1 VNISSV
7 SLHHERE
14 EWGYNLGNDLIDKW
28 GRTKKSEV
36 RPIVHTDGYPKS
48 YEDNV
53 QVRRRTVEIPGGDEG
68 VYINGWRRN
77 EIEIDR
83 DREG

>member
-1 VNISSV
+1 VGPNQ
-7 SLHHERE
+7 
-14 EWGYNLGNDLIDKW
+14 K
-28 GRTKKSEV
+28 V
-36 RPIVHTDGYPKS
+36 RPIEAKFDLSYTDGYAKS

>member
-28 GRTKKSEV
+28 GRTKKTKFN
-36 RPIVHTDGYPKS
+36 HTDGYANG